1 MDEHEHQL
9 TADEFEQAVA
19 AHQEAA
25 EEFEV
30 VDVAEAGID
39 ATVPEGPQSLW
50 KPNRSMVRG
59 AIREQTKKRGAGFT
73 RPMRKGREG
82 APE

>member
-1 MDEHEHQL
+1 MNR
-9 TADEFEQAVA
+9 DEFE
-19 AHQEAA
+19 HEATA
-25 EEFEV
+25 SDFEV

-39 ATVPEGPQSLW
+39 ATVPDGPVPLA

-59 AIREQTKKRGAGFT
+59 FLRGERKHGAGFT

>member
-1 MDEHEHQL
+1 MN
-9 TADEFEQAVA
+9 
-19 AHQEAA
+19 
-25 EEFEV
+25 EEYEV

-39 ATVPEGPQSLW
+39 ATVPEPEGEESSGPTGPQSLARA
-50 KPNRSMVRG
+50 NRSMVRG
-59 AIREQTKKRGAGFT
+59 ALRSERKHGAGYT